1 MSERRALPS
10 GREARLQRELNVA
23 IATPCTHDWT
33 LLYTQD
39 KDKDRYVVSLGAE
52 AERKLLRLAN
62 LAVSDGYPNEG
73 VLRVHDPLTYSSLRS
88 PLKLT
93 RHHMPL
99 VFGHPNVTSRSHE
112 SSHEAVPRDDFERQF
127 NAFTSGI
134 FADWEPSLWSNVLV
148 AGAPRLPHLLFSLRP
163 STFGTGVD
171 LSRRRLTWLPNT
183 LTCSI

>member
-99 VFGHPNVTSRSHE
+99 VFGHPNVTSRNHE

-148 AGAPRLPHLLFSLRP
+148 AGAHRLPHLLPKHPGCLHPDSHGRWGCASEFTARRP
-163 STFGTGVD
+163 
-171 LSRRRLTWLPNT
+171 
-183 LTCSI
+183 